1 VAGIDFSRLSAS
13 IAHLGRDHNV
23 PPLDESQMDPD
34 PLVVFGKWMS
44 EALEA
49 GIDLPNAMTLATA
62 DARGVPSARMVLL
75 KSFDE
80 EGFVFFSN
88 YESRKGREL
97 EQNPNAA
104 LVFYWSRLERQIC
117 VAGPV
122 ERLERAQS
130 VEYFA
135 SRPLG
140 SRLGTIVSRQSTVL
154 SSRDELEAAVLDA
167 ESRYADED
175 VPLPDYWGGYLLR
188 PERIEFWQS
197 RPNRL
202 HDRFHYT
209 REDSAWRMDRLA
221 P

>member
-1 VAGIDFSRLSAS
+1 VPGIDFSRLSAS
-13 IAHLGRDHNV
+13 IAHLDREHNV
-23 PPLDESQMDPD
+23 PPLDESQVDPD
-34 PLVVFGKWMS
+34 PLVVFGKWM
-44 EALEA
+44 EDALDV

-97 EQNPNAA
+97 DQNPNAA
-104 LVFYWSRLERQIC
+104 LVFYWSRLERQVC

-130 VEYFA
+130 SEYFE
-135 SRPLG
+135 SRPVG
-140 SRLGTIVSRQSTVL
+140 SRLGAVVSRQSAL
-154 SSRDELEAAVLDA
+154 LPSRAELEAAVLDA
-167 ESRYADED
+167 ENRYADGR

-197 RPNRL
+197 RPSRL
-202 HDRFHYT
+202 HDRFHFA
-209 REDSAWRMDRLA
+209 REGSGWRMDRLA

>member
-1 VAGIDFSRLSAS
+1 MSGIDFSRLSFD
-13 IAHLGRDHNV
+13 IARLGRDHNV
-23 PPLDESQMDPD
+23 PPLDEAKVDADPI
-34 PLVVFGKWMS
+34 VQFGRWMQ
-44 EALEA
+44 EALEV

-80 EGFVFFSN
+80 NGFVFFSN

-97 EQNPNAA
+97 AQNPNAA
-104 LVFYWSRLERQIC
+104 LVFYWSRLERQMN

-122 ERLERAQS
+122 ERLEREES
-130 VEYFA
+130 EEYFR

-140 SRLGTIVSRQSTVL
+140 SRLGAAISRQSTVI
-154 SSRDELEAAVLDA
+154 SGREELEARIA
-167 ESRYADED
+167 EAEQRYPEGE

-202 HDRFHYT
+202 HDRFHFT
-209 REDSAWRMDRLA
+209 RTGSGWEMTRLS

>member
-1 VAGIDFSRLSAS
+1 MDGTDFSRLSAS
-13 IAHLGRDHNV
+13 IAHLGREHNL
-23 PPLDESQMDPD
+23 PPLNESQIDTDPMSQ
-34 PLVVFGKWMS
+34 FARWMN
-44 EALEA
+44 EALDA

-80 EGFVFFSN
+80 DGFVFFSN

-97 EQNPNAA
+97 DQNPNAA
-104 LVFYWSRLERQIC
+104 LVFYWSRLERQVCI
-117 VAGPV
+117 AGAV
-122 ERLERAQS
+122 ERLERGESA
-130 VEYFA
+130 EYFD

-140 SRLGTIVSRQSTVL
+140 SRLGTVVSRQSSVL
-154 SSRDELEAAVLDA
+154 SSRDELEEAAREA
-167 ESRYADED
+167 EERFSDGR

-202 HDRFHYT
+202 HDRFHFT
-209 REDSAWRMDRLA
+209 REGGAWRMDRLS

>member
-1 VAGIDFSRLSAS
+1 MAGIDFSRLSAS
-13 IAHLGRDHNV
+13 IAHIGREHNI
-23 PPLDESQMDPD
+23 PPVDESQIDPD
-34 PLVVFGKWMS
+34 PVVQFAKWMN

-62 DARGVPSARMVLL
+62 DALGVPSARMVLL

-80 EGFVFFSN
+80 EGFAFFSN

-104 LVFYWSRLERQIC
+104 LVFYWSRLERQVC

-122 ERLERAQS
+122 ERLERESSA
-130 VEYFA
+130 EYFD
-135 SRPLG
+135 SRALG
-140 SRLGTIVSRQSTVL
+140 SRLGAVASRQSSVL
-154 SSRDELEAAVLDA
+154 SSREELEDAVREA
-167 ESRYADED
+167 EQRFSDRRI
-175 VPLPDYWGGYLLR
+175 PLPDYWGGYLLR
-188 PERIEFWQS
+188 PQRIEFWQS

-202 HDRFHYT
+202 HDRFHFT
-209 REDSAWRMDRLA
+209 RERSGWRMDRLS